1 MSSDSNRKY
10 LILVP
15 DGMSDIPGSSPT
27 PMESARTPW
36 MDKIASLG
44 ELGIAETIPKGM
56 DAGSD
61 VANLAI
67 MGYSPSEI
75 YTGRAPFEAISMGIS
90 LKPNDLAFRL
100 NLVTLERNF
109 TMMAD
114 HSSDHISTPEAH
126 EIARSLEPE
135 AEHLGLKIYP
145 GVSYR
150 NLLVWTDGP
159 DGCITHPPHDIPGE
173 PIAHF
178 LPKGPGADVLIR
190 LMLKSWK
197 ILENHPVNQRRA
209 KRCQGTANSV
219 WPWGQGRPP
228 KIPTL
233 KERFGIEGSVVAA
246 VDLIRGIGKYAGL
259 DIIDVIGATGYL
271 DTNYEGKV
279 EAALKSLENRD
290 FVYLHVEAPDEA
302 GHSGQKDLKIKAIE
316 DFDNRI
322 LGPILTGLEKFAE
335 WRILLMPDHC
345 TPVNLRTHTS
355 DPVPYV
361 LLDSANWKADA
372 TTNLK
377 FSETTAKSHNS
388 EVQSGQLLINR
399 LLNRESA

>member
-1 MSSDSNRKY
+1 
-10 LILVP
+10 
-15 DGMSDIPGSSPT
+15 
-27 PMESARTPW
+27 
-36 MDKIASLG
+36 
-44 ELGIAETIPKGM
+44 
-56 DAGSD
+56 
-61 VANLAI
+61 
-67 MGYSPSEI
+67 
-75 YTGRAPFEAISMGIS
+75 
-90 LKPNDLAFRL
+90 
-100 NLVTLERNF
+100 
-109 TMMAD
+109 
-114 HSSDHISTPEAH
+114 
-126 EIARSLEPE
+126 
-135 AEHLGLKIYP
+135 
-145 GVSYR
+145 
-150 NLLVWTDGP
+150 
-159 DGCITHPPHDIPGE
+159 
-173 PIAHF
+173 
-178 LPKGPGADVLIR
+178 
-190 LMLKSWK
+190 MLKSWK

-259 DIIDVIGATGYL
+259 DIIDVVGATGYL